1 MLQSMM
7 MWLGVVANCKA
18 VGGLGGGVPWIVGPE
33 RGGPP
38 EGGWARARRR
48 GFGMYV
54 TVT

>member
-18 VGGLGGGVPWIVGPE
+18 VGGLGGVPWIVGLE

-38 EGGWARARRR
+38 EGGWARARR